1 MRRADPTN
9 VIPPIMIQVDVCCIL
24 TFTALQIM
32 LSPVSVVVRNDS
44 FGAFLLA
51 KGSHAGAAA
60 NSTSI
65 IVYSSIQDYFLATDW
80 RVYYHF
86 YSHTYNYILVMVFQF
101 LFKRDVYVK

>member
-9 VIPPIMIQVDVCCIL
+9 VIPPIMIHIDVCCIL

-32 LSPVSVVVRNDS
+32 LSPVSVAISVVVRNDS

-51 KGSHAGAAA
+51 KGSRAGAAA

-86 YSHTYNYILVMVFQF
+86 YSHTYNYI
-101 LFKRDVYVK
+101 YW